1 MQSNTRTPHDT
12 PAGAAGGGVATAA
25 PPDEQRPPT
34 VADGIDALDGIATL
48 GRQAHDV
55 MVGLIDAVAA
65 AKRSGTVEYLQGL
78 PLDLHLTLTLG
89 LPSGDVAMLL
99 AAADVLPTMPTV
111 DRLFRDR
118 RLSWG
123 LVRGLLTRVRR
134 LRVAERAILDDRIGA
149 SIDFIDAL
157 SPEQLWDA
165 ADAAV
170 DEIRGARAVEQ
181 REARRA
187 ADDFLYGQLRLDG
200 SASLYGELCATS
212 TATLFNALEA
222 RAGSPEANSHE
233 PGTATTRS
241 RQMGKALVDMAAD
254 DLGRDDP
261 GRPAAPAFTVRV
273 DTKDVTVTEAGLV
286 EINLPGAIAPGLSA
300 ALVESLLGSATVK
313 AVLFDGA
320 RPLAW
325 GRKINLA
332 NLPDDIRDAVG
343 IRDGGDRFPGSRQ
356 PLARTDAHHINGQR
370 NGHHP
375 EGLVRLSRKSH
386 RLTHKHRWR
395 ISVDPD
401 SGKATFTRGTHT
413 FTTMPWGTRL
423 RRPPPADPGQ
433 PQPDT

>member
-1 MQSNTRTPHDT
+1 MQSNTRTEHDA
-12 PAGAAGGGVATAA
+12 PVGAAGGGVGVH
-25 PPDEQRPPT
+25 DEVRPPT
-34 VADGIDALDGIATL
+34 VADGIDALDGIATI
-48 GRQAHDV
+48 GRRMHDDI
-55 MVGLIDAVAA
+55 VGLIDAVAA

-89 LPSGDVAMLL
+89 LPSGDTAMLL
-99 AAADVLPTMPTV
+99 AAAEVLPTMPTV

-123 LVRGLLTRVRR
+123 LVRGLLARVRR
-134 LRVAERAILDDRIGA
+134 LRVAERHLLDERIGA
-149 SIDFIDAL
+149 SLDFIDAL
-157 SPEQLWDA
+157 TPEQLWDA
-165 ADAAV
+165 ADTV
-170 DEIRGARAVEQ
+170 IDEIRGARAIEQ
-181 REARRA
+181 REARAA
-187 ADDFLYGQLRLDG
+187 ADDFIWGQQRFDG
-200 SASLYGELCATS
+200 GSKIYGEFSPTA

-222 RAGSPEANSHE
+222 RAGSPEANTGA
-233 PGTATTRS
+233 PGEATPRS
-241 RQMGKALVDMAAD
+241 RQMGKALIDMAAD
-254 DLGRDDP
+254 DLGRDDE
-261 GRPAAPAFTVRV
+261 GRPATPAFTVRV
-273 DTKDVTVTEAGLV
+273 DTRDVTVTEAGLI

-300 ALVESLLGSATVK
+300 ALVESLLASATVK

-332 NLPDDIRDAVG
+332 NLPDDIRDAIG

-356 PLARTDAHHINGQR
+356 PLARTDAHHINGKH

-375 EGLVRLSRKSH
+375 DRLIRLSRRSH

-395 ISVDPD
+395 IAVDPD
-401 SGKATFTRGTHT
+401 TGKATFTRGTHT

-423 RRPPPADPGQ
+423 RRPPPPADDDPGQ